1 MKGKCNALVG
11 ILTLFRRFN
20 RLKCLAGKKKTKKK
34 QKTKDGYR
42 IYKNAGQPSFYRGNS
57 VRSVLKSSWP
67 TDKTRKSHL
76 IGPANTLGFR
86 TFRNYRFCISR
97 SSLWAASTRLTDL
110 GGRSV
115 TSWFALG
122 PAAIHTPTSNRAV
135 LTPITNSVGRRWTV
149 KLFLPLQACIQ
160 YIKHLR
166 MRGFGRKQRAT
177 MHA

>member
-1 MKGKCNALVG
+1 MSCW
-11 ILTLFRRFN
+11 
-20 RLKCLAGKKKTKKK
+20 KKTKN
-34 QKTKDGYR
+34 
-42 IYKNAGQPSFYRGNS
+42 KNERWVQDLQER
-57 VRSVLKSSWP
+57 RSTLFLPWEQCTLRFEESSWP

-86 TFRNYRFCISR
+86 TFRNYRFCISG